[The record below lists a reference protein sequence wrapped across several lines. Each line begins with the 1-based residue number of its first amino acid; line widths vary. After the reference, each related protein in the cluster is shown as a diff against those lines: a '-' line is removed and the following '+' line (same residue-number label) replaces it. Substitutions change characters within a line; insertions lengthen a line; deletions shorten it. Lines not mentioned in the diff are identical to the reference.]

1 MKFLFFLNNLSKSQ
15 PMYQSKIYPPAEEK
29 INILTHGFGC
39 LLSIVAT
46 YFLLVK
52 GFRFKDGIH
61 TLSFGIYGFSLI
73 ILYAASTLFHSAKK
87 PYYRNRLN
95 IFDHAAIYILIAG
108 SYTPF
113 TLITLEGETGMMLF
127 STVWAFALVGVI
139 LKLFFTGRFDKIST
153 AMYVLMGWLI
163 LFAINPLMEN
173 LSKEGLIWL
182 FAGGISYTV
191 GAIFYSF
198 ERLHFNHAIFHFFVL
213 GGSFCHFVSIYY
225 YVLPSTR

>member
-1 MKFLFFLNNLSKSQ
+1 
-15 PMYQSKIYPPAEEK
+15 MYQSKIYPPAEEK

-39 LLSIVAT
+39 LLSIIGT
-46 YFLLVK
+46 YFLLKK
-52 GFRFKDGIH
+52 GFQFEDGIH

-95 IFDHAAIYILIAG
+95 IFDHAAIYVLIAG

-113 TLITLEGETGMMLF
+113 TLITLEGDTGMMLF
-127 STVWAFALVGVI
+127 STVWGFALVGVI
-139 LKLFFTGRFDKIST
+139 LKLFFTGKFDKVST

-173 LSKEGLIWL
+173 LSREGLIWL
-182 FAGGISYTV
+182 FAGGISYTI
-191 GAIFYSF
+191 GAVFYSF
-198 ERLHFNHAIFHFFVL
+198 DRLKFNHAIFHFFVL

-225 YVLPSTR
+225 YVLPKG